1 MTQLPVEADARPR
14 RPQQV
19 QSTPATQS
27 VSNKN
32 FDPDSSNPGK
42 PATGMLAVFVCGM
55 FAFIDLYC
63 VQPVLPVLAH
73 VFHASEAAAS
83 LTISAST
90 FGVALSA
97 ILLAVFAEKVDR
109 KRTIMLSMLLL
120 AVCTLLTATAT
131 SLPALAFWRFLQG
144 LLTPGVFIITIA
156 YVTEEW
162 PAARVPRVMS
172 LYVAGTVF
180 GGFMGRLSGGLIAEH
195 YSWRPVFVVLGL
207 FGLAGA
213 ALASRLLPPARP
225 SLIHPIHPSPA
236 IHDRANLSHA
246 LPTRASRLSPLIAN
260 LRNPR
265 LLATFGIGF
274 CMLFT
279 LVSVFSYITFYLAA
293 PPFGLSPTDLSW
305 LFAVYL
311 LGLLATLAVGTVLA
325 RVGLRHGMLAA
336 VASSLVGVGLTLI
349 PSLVAI
355 GLGLAFASSGVF
367 IAQTCA
373 NSFLRDAAP
382 AGSRVSAAG
391 LYICAYYIGGTVGG
405 ILPGLAW
412 KHFGWTG
419 CVTLTAVLLVAAGLL
434 AFFGWRH
441 RPPTADPIAV

>member
-1 MTQLPVEADARPR
+1 VTRPPAEANAPARPPQQAQAFPETRAQTQLQTQP
-14 RPQQV
+14 
-19 QSTPATQS
+19 TTQS
-27 VSNKN
+27 
-32 FDPDSSNPGK
+32 DPAPNLDPEKPDQGK
-42 PATGMLAVFVCGM
+42 SGTGLLAVFVCGM

-97 ILLAVFAEKVDR
+97 ILLAVFAERFDR
-109 KRTIMLSMLLL
+109 RRTILFSMLLL

-131 SLPALAFWRFLQG
+131 SLPVLALWRFLQG

-162 PAARVPRVMS
+162 SAVRVPRVMS

-195 YSWRPVFVVLGL
+195 YGWRPVFIVLGL

-213 ALASRLLPPARP
+213 AVASRLLKPARR
-225 SLIHPIHPSPA
+225 SPSPPGPA
-236 IHDRANLSHA
+236 SLPRAN
-246 LPTRASRLSPLIAN
+246 RLAPLVAN
-260 LRNPR
+260 VRNPR

-325 RVGLRHGMLAA
+325 RIGLRHGMLAA
-336 VASSLVGVGLTLI
+336 VASSLLGVGLTLI
-349 PSLVAI
+349 PSLIAI

-382 AGSRVSAAG
+382 AGRRVSAAG

-412 KHFGWTG
+412 KQFGWPG
-419 CVTLTAVLLVAAGLL
+419 CVTLTAILLVAAGLL
-434 AFFGWRH
+434 AFFGWQH
-441 RPPTADPIAV
+441 RPPTPDPITV